1 MLDLSLP
8 IPTRHSMTTP
18 KVVDD
23 RVALERWVRHK
34 VQVWGWDLRDPNIQF
49 GVVPW
54 EEFNPAD
61 RSRLQKIQNFA
72 ALLQDELLHFEDRK
86 GNPRQPDAGSSEHGG
101 STYSVHMDRHHGI
114 CRALKRSPADHQEAA
129 QAA

>member
-1 MLDLSLP
+1 MLDLSKP
-8 IPTRHSMTTP
+8 IPTRHTMTTP

-86 GNPRQPDAGSSEHGG
+86 GNPRQPEAGSSEHGG
-101 STYSVHMDRHHGI
+101 STYKVQMDRHHGI
-114 CRALKRSPADHQEAA
+114 CRALKRSSANDQKAA
-129 QAA
+129 KAA

>member
-1 MLDLSLP
+1 MLDLSKP
-8 IPTRHSMTTP
+8 IPTRHTMTTP

-72 ALLQDELLHFEDRK
+72 ALLQDELLHFEDRN
-86 GNPRQPDAGSSEHGG
+86 GNPRQPEASSSEHGG
-101 STYSVHMDRHHGI
+101 STYKVHMDRNHGI
-114 CRALKRSPADHQEAA
+114 CRALKRSSAKDQKAA
-129 QAA
+129 HAA

>member
-1 MLDLSLP
+1 MLDLSKP
-8 IPTRHSMTTP
+8 IPTRHMMTTP

-86 GNPRQPDAGSSEHGG
+86 GNPRQPKAGSSRR
-101 STYSVHMDRHHGI
+101 S
-114 CRALKRSPADHQEAA
+114 CRSLPPYAPCAPGVRGTGKVGHVG
-129 QAA
+129 

>member
-1 MLDLSLP
+1 MLDLSKP
-8 IPTRHSMTTP
+8 IPTRYDMATP

-34 VQVWGWDLRDPNIQF
+34 VQVWGWDLRNPNFQF
-49 GVVPW
+49 GIAPW

-86 GNPRQPDAGSSEHGG
+86 GNPRQPEAGSSEHGG
-101 STYSVHMDRHHGI
+101 STYKVHMDRHHGI
-114 CRALKRSPADHQEAA
+114 CRALRRSHADSQEDQKAA
-129 QAA
+129 